1 MEEIS
6 DKGERIMQQPALVVM
21 AAGMGSRFGGL
32 KQIEPVDGQGH
43 ILMDFSL
50 FDAYRAGF
58 RELVFIIKPELE
70 ESFRARIGSRME
82 RYFHVHYVFQTV
94 DQLPEGYAVPEGRV
108 KPWGTGHAL
117 LCAAQT
123 VSGPFAVINAD
134 DFYGRDAFFKAAEF
148 IKNADENGS
157 HFCMVGY
164 HLGNTLTDNGSVARG
179 ECYADENGMLTK
191 ITERTK
197 LFKEEGGAYY
207 EDNGETVHI
216 PNDTVV
222 SMNFWGF
229 TPKVFEGLEFDFNAF
244 LNDPEREPLKSE
256 CLLPNTI
263 GKMINA
269 GECDVKVLTTTA
281 KWFGVTYANDKPD
294 VIAKLRALIDAGEY
308 PSDGLWN

>member
-1 MEEIS
+1 MTLFI
-6 DKGERIMQQPALVVM
+6 L
-21 AAGMGSRFGGL
+21 AAGMGSRYGGL
-32 KQIEPVDGQGH
+32 KQIDRFTEHGEF
-43 ILMDFSL
+43 IIDFSIY
-50 FDAYRAGF
+50 DALKAGF
-58 RELVFIIKPELE
+58 DRIVFVIKKENYE
-70 ESFRARIGSRME
+70 VFKETVGHRIESKVKVE
-82 RYFHVHYVFQTV
+82 YVFQGL
-94 DQLPEGYAVPEGRV
+94 DSLIPADKIPADRV
-108 KPWGTGHAL
+108 KPWGTTHAL
-117 LCAAQT
+117 LCGKE
-123 VSGPFAVINAD
+123 VLDDGFAVINAD

-148 IKNADENGS
+148 IKSADENDT
-157 HFCMVGY
+157 HYCMVGY

-229 TPKVFEGLEFDFNAF
+229 TPKVFEGLDFDFDAF
-244 LNDPEREPLKSE
+244 LNDTEREPLKSE

-263 GKMINA
+263 GKMIND
-269 GECDVKVLTTTA
+269 GKCDVKVLTTTA
-281 KWFGVTYANDKPD
+281 KWFGVTYADDKPD

-308 PSDGLWN
+308 PSEGLWN

>member
-1 MEEIS
+1 MTLFI
-6 DKGERIMQQPALVVM
+6 L
-21 AAGMGSRFGGL
+21 AAGMGSRYGGL
-32 KQIEPVDGQGH
+32 KQIDRFTEHGEF
-43 ILMDFSL
+43 IIDFSIY
-50 FDAYRAGF
+50 DALKAGF
-58 RELVFIIKPELE
+58 DRIVFVIKKENYE
-70 ESFRARIGSRME
+70 VFKETVGHRIESKVKVE
-82 RYFHVHYVFQTV
+82 YVFQGL
-94 DQLPEGYAVPEGRV
+94 DSLVPADKIPADRV
-108 KPWGTGHAL
+108 KPWGTTHAL
-117 LCAAQT
+117 LCGKE
-123 VSGPFAVINAD
+123 VLDDGFAVINAD

-148 IKNADENGS
+148 IKSADENDT
-157 HFCMVGY
+157 HYCMVGY

-229 TPKVFEGLEFDFNAF
+229 TPKVFEGLDFDFDAF
-244 LNDPEREPLKSE
+244 LNDTEREPLKSE

-263 GKMINA
+263 GKMIND
-269 GECDVKVLTTTA
+269 GKCDVKVLTTTA
-281 KWFGVTYANDKPD
+281 KWFGVTYADDKPD

-308 PSDGLWN
+308 PSEGLWN

>member
-1 MEEIS
+1 MTLFI
-6 DKGERIMQQPALVVM
+6 L
-21 AAGMGSRFGGL
+21 AAGMGSRYGGL
-32 KQIEPVDGQGH
+32 KQIDRFTEHGEF
-43 ILMDFSL
+43 IIDFSIY
-50 FDAYRAGF
+50 DALKAGF
-58 RELVFIIKPELE
+58 DRIVFVIKKENYE
-70 ESFRARIGSRME
+70 VFKETVGHRIE
-82 RYFHVHYVFQTV
+82 DKVKVEYVFQGMDT
-94 DQLPEGYAVPEGRV
+94 LVPADKIPADRV
-108 KPWGTGHAL
+108 KPWGTTHAL
-117 LCAAQT
+117 LCGKE
-123 VSGPFAVINAD
+123 VLNDGFAVINAD

-148 IKNADENGS
+148 IKNADNNDT
-157 HFCMVGY
+157 HYCMVGY

-229 TPKVFEGLEFDFNAF
+229 TPKVFEGLDADFTAF
-244 LNDPEREPLKSE
+244 LNDTEREPLKSE

-269 GECDVKVLTTTA
+269 GKCDVKVLTTSA
-281 KWFGVTYANDKPD
+281 KWFGVTYADDKPD
-294 VIAKLRALIDAGEY
+294 VIAKLHALIDAGEY
-308 PSDGLWN
+308 PKDGLWN